1 MSFLSKP
8 THLAISA
15 TALAASL
22 LSASV
27 SAQVAIPGLNSPVSA
42 SSETASSPQ
51 AVKPAAAAPEPKVQP
66 EPRLLKVEVEPND
79 LPAVPASVIRPR
91 TEQARRPS
99 QPVET
104 RQDVIVSNGTN
115 TLIPISRGQI
125 NRIVTPF
132 EAPEIQTV
140 SDAVIQSSDNVIYVT
155 TTDDQPVTMFI
166 TPQDDEGVAISLTL
180 LPQSIPPI
188 QANLLFTQAV
198 PGAAVPAGQS
208 AAPTGAIGY
217 SGQAKRWER
226 SQPFMSTVRD
236 MMRELAL
243 GNLPQGYTLADLQ
256 SGTHI
261 PSCYQDGVNY
271 SFDKAQYILGHDFRI
286 FVAVAENKSGQ
297 HVEVN
302 HAACTHPNRA
312 AVAAWPHEILEPGQK
327 TEIFL
332 ITRIPQVKPNTSA
345 RPSLLN

>member
-8 THLAISA
+8 THLAIST
-15 TALAASL
+15 TALAVSL

-27 SAQVAIPGLNSPVSA
+27 SAQVAIPGLNSPISA
-42 SSETASSPQ
+42 SSETASPPQ
-51 AVKPAAAAPEPKVQP
+51 ETPSATVPVPAAQP

-79 LPAVPASVIRPR
+79 LPAVPASVVRPR
-91 TEQARRPS
+91 TEPTRRPS
-99 QPVET
+99 EPVET

-132 EAPEIQTV
+132 ESPEIQTV

-166 TPQDDEGVAISLTL
+166 TPENDEGIAISLTL

-198 PGAAVPAGQS
+198 PGAAVAAGQ
-208 AAPTGAIGY
+208 AVAPTGAIGY

-226 SQPFMSTVRD
+226 SQPFMSTLRN

-271 SFDKAQYILGHDFRI
+271 SFDNAQYILGHDFRI
-286 FVAVAENKSGQ
+286 FIAVAENKSGQ

-302 HAACTHPNRA
+302 HSACTHPNRA

-332 ITRIPQVKPNTSA
+332 VTRIPQIKPNTSA